1 MAAVKSADDKRLQ
14 ERTLIYK
21 RHPDGTLTV
30 GYDKGGE
37 TPAELTGI
45 YTSIIAA
52 EQAIARY
59 KSLKA

>member
-14 ERTLIYK
+14 ERTLVYK
-21 RHPDGTLTV
+21 RQPDGTLII

-37 TPAELTGI
+37 TPAELGGL
-45 YTSIIAA
+45 YTSIVAA

-59 KSLKA
+59 NSLKG

>member
-21 RHPDGTLTV
+21 RQADGTLII

-37 TPAELTGI
+37 TPAELTGL
-45 YTSIIAA
+45 YTSIVAA

-59 KSLKA
+59 KSLKV